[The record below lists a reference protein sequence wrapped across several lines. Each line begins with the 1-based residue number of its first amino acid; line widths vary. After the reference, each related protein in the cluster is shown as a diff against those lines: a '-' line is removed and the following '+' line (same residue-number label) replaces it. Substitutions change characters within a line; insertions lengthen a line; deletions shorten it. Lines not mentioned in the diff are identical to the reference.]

1 MKLSFHRWSRNL
13 LVKLVNDKQRGS
25 TTLSHKRN
33 FGKGKEDIE
42 GVVEDSISSSWK
54 SQGLALFQVECYL
67 MLYSMVVYLSRNL
80 N

>member
-1 MKLSFHRWSRNL
+1 MSQHGVYMALIN
-13 LVKLVNDKQRGS
+13 
-25 TTLSHKRN
+25 
-33 FGKGKEDIE
+33 IE

>member
-1 MKLSFHRWSRNL
+1 RNL
-13 LVKLVNDKQRGS
+13 LVKLFNDKQRGS

-42 GVVEDSISSSWK
+42 SVVDDSISSSWK
-54 SQGLALFQVECYL
+54 SQGLVLFQVECYL